1 MLFYLG
7 KARMAGKYK
16 DFADILTVDQ
26 KKENINELSTDSQ
39 VVFGLLTLIVDINY
53 RVKYGEVVNHQIGK
67 GYRK

>member
-1 MLFYLG
+1 VLFYLG

-53 RVKYGEVVNHQIGK
+53 RVKYGEVVNHRIGK

>member
-1 MLFYLG
+1 
-7 KARMAGKYK
+7 MAGKYK

-53 RVKYGEVVNHQIGK
+53 RVKYGEVVNHRIGK